1 MSRRKLEAVGDT
13 VEPFHFILH
22 PKDEQSLTRENQNK
36 GKELYSLLVH
46 HEIIQGDTIRK
57 RFRNNSQERD
67 KIEKIIRNDLDPS
80 IAHPLITLLNSKSSF
95 ERKDFEDFVCYREEL
110 WKILNIN
117 RIEKELPRIYEN
129 VWKVLEDKIDPQQS
143 GGLAKYKYGDIKR
156 NIERILNKILKN
168 IQFENDKDLIL
179 SKILSLQGDIR
190 SFKTGLKAN
199 LKDFIDLQDQENVPS
214 ELRFFE
220 GFNLNKFLIIE
231 EDKSWWDWN
240 AFAVAMIGLVQVIAE
255 AVLVAFGLTQI
266 GNALISGTFSWK
278 EWAIQK
284 AIGFGLSML
293 TVGIGKFL
301 TDKIMEQIQEN
312 VIQKIVSK
320 IEENLLKGIIGLINN
335 KVETSLSSKMV
346 LEKEIKYKLIPEA
359 MKKLRNE
366 NDKLVVIMSHPF
378 KAGTIKQTDNV
389 RLDDQNF
396 TGNSDYVNFQV
407 QIGGQRYE
415 HQRRGN
421 ESTTVA
427 HVLVSRPPKDSD
439 AVYHYSSRKI
449 AKTLLDSLNNDKTV
463 KLLAENL

>member
-1 MSRRKLEAVGDT
+1 
-13 VEPFHFILH
+13 
-22 PKDEQSLTRENQNK
+22 
-36 GKELYSLLVH
+36 
-46 HEIIQGDTIRK
+46 
-57 RFRNNSQERD
+57 
-67 KIEKIIRNDLDPS
+67 
-80 IAHPLITLLNSKSSF
+80 
-95 ERKDFEDFVCYREEL
+95 
-110 WKILNIN
+110 
-117 RIEKELPRIYEN
+117 
-129 VWKVLEDKIDPQQS
+129 
-143 GGLAKYKYGDIKR
+143 
-156 NIERILNKILKN
+156 
-168 IQFENDKDLIL
+168 
-179 SKILSLQGDIR
+179 
-190 SFKTGLKAN
+190 
-199 LKDFIDLQDQENVPS
+199 
-214 ELRFFE
+214 
-220 GFNLNKFLIIE
+220 
-231 EDKSWWDWN
+231 DKSWWDWN

-335 KVETSLSSKMV
+335 KV
-346 LEKEIKYKLIPEA
+346 
-359 MKKLRNE
+359 
-366 NDKLVVIMSHPF
+366 
-378 KAGTIKQTDNV
+378 GTIKQTDTV

-415 HQRRGN
+415 HQRRDN

-427 HVLVSRPPKDSD
+427 HVLVTRPLKDSD
-439 AVYHYSSRKI
+439 GVYHYSSRKI
-449 AKTLLDSLNNDKTV
+449 AKVLLDSLNNGKTV